1 MTTSLRAGGIP
12 IAAVALGV
20 MLAGCGAKTVEGN
33 PTGAGAGSETSVEP
47 TTTET
52 KTETETK
59 TGGTP
64 TTGHQYTIVDYIRD
78 NGIVETPVHRGD
90 PGTPTLELPV
100 PEGWADASS
109 SAPDWAWGAIV
120 STDPAWE
127 TDPPSIITL
136 MSKLTGDMDPAKIL
150 EYAPNEIRNLPGYEN
165 QGDGSAGELS
175 GYDAY
180 QIGGTY
186 VKDGATRL
194 IAQKT
199 VVIPGSDGL
208 FVLQFNADG
217 TEEQM
222 GALMDATSAI
232 DDHTVITP

>member
-12 IAAVALGV
+12 VAAVALGV
-20 MLAGCGAKTVEGN
+20 ILAGCGAKTVEGN
-33 PTGAGAGSETSVEP
+33 ATGAGGATETSETSVEP
-47 TTTET
+47 TKTTADGT
-52 KTETETK
+52 S
-59 TGGTP
+59 TP
-64 TTGHQYTIVDYIRD
+64 TAGHQYTIVDYIRD

-90 PGTPTLELPV
+90 PGTPALELPI
-100 PEGWADASS
+100 PDGWEDASS

-120 STDPAWE
+120 STDPAYAD
-127 TDPPSIITL
+127 DPPSIIAL
-136 MSKLTGDMDPAKIL
+136 MSKLTGDVDPAKIL

-175 GYDAY
+175 GYEAF

-222 GALMDATSAI
+222 GTLMDATSAI
-232 DDHTVITP
+232 DEHTVITP